1 MILFI
6 KIGWQTK
13 RFVKFDQF
21 TQFFF
26 LPLYSC
32 FLALLL
38 IAAVLWKVKQ
48 KFDRYRRRQRLF
60 VEMEQM
66 ASRPFGSVLVELE
79 KLPDHHSGSGSNTQT
94 GNNAPAPPPP
104 PGSTLPNTSSNL
116 SSSEHQPPIS
126 SSSSSRIRSSS
137 SGVAISTAGSTPA
150 TSTTTTTTVVGN
162 TRDEVTN
169 VRRRRKVNKENF

>member
-13 RFVKFDQF
+13 RFVKFD
-21 TQFFF
+21 QFFF

-94 GNNAPAPPPP
+94 GNNAPAAPPPP